1 MLRSINRSILV
12 GLITILPIVLTLYLI
27 YWLLVSTETVLGDVV
42 RAAMPDDWYRPG
54 MGVAAGVIA
63 AFVVGLLMRT
73 LVAQRLFA
81 LGERIINRLPLVR
94 SVYQSLR
101 DLLEYFSPERKKEFE
116 QVVAVTFG
124 ETGMQVIGL
133 ITQTGPDNVP
143 QGFGEP
149 DSVLVYFPM
158 SYNIGGYAALMPR
171 SAVRPLNIS
180 LEEAMRFVLT
190 AGVTSAARPAAN
202 GASGSQIPGLRRAKS

>member
-1 MLRSINRSILV
+1 MLRSINRNILV
-12 GLITILPIVLTLYLI
+12 GLITILPIALTIYLI
-27 YWLLVSTETVLGDVV
+27 YWLIVSTETVLGEVV
-42 RAAMPDDWYRPG
+42 RATLPEVQYRPG
-54 MGVAAGVIA
+54 MGVAAGLIV
-63 AFVVGLLMRT
+63 AFAVGLLMRT
-73 LVAQRLFA
+73 VVAQRLFA

-101 DLLEYFSPERKKEFE
+101 DLLEYFSPEKKKEFE

-124 ETGMQVIGL
+124 DTGMQVIGL
-133 ITQTGPDNVP
+133 ITQSGADSMPGD
-143 QGFGEP
+143 FGAP

-158 SYNIGGYAALMPR
+158 SYNIGGYAVLMPR

-190 AGVTSAARPAAN
+190 AGVTSSARPAAD
-202 GASGSQIPGLRRAKS
+202 QRIP

>member
-1 MLRSINRSILV
+1 MLRSINRNILV
-12 GLITILPIVLTLYLI
+12 GLITILPIALTIYLI
-27 YWLLVSTETVLGDVV
+27 YWLVVSTETVLGEVV
-42 RAAMPDDWYRPG
+42 RALIPESSYRPG
-54 MGVAAGVIA
+54 MGVAAGLIG
-63 AFVVGLLMRT
+63 AFAVGLLMRT
-73 LVAQRLFA
+73 VVAQRLFA

-101 DLLEYFSPERKKEFE
+101 DLLEYFSPEKKKEFE

-124 ETGMQVIGL
+124 GMEVIGL
-133 ITQTGPDNVP
+133 ITQSGTEGMPA
-143 QGFGEP
+143 GFGAP

-158 SYNIGGYAALMPR
+158 SYNIGGYAVLMPR

-190 AGVTSAARPAAN
+190 AGVTSSPRPA
-202 GASGSQIPGLRRAKS
+202 PEVRTP

>member
-1 MLRSINRSILV
+1 MSIGS
-12 GLITILPIVLTLYLI
+12 GPP
-27 YWLLVSTETVLGDVV
+27 LLV
-42 RAAMPDDWYRPG
+42 
-54 MGVAAGVIA
+54 

-101 DLLEYFSPERKKEFE
+101 DLLEYFSPQRKKQFE
-116 QVVAVTFG
+116 QVVSVSLG
-124 ETGMQVIGL
+124 GTGMQVIGL
-133 ITQTGPDNVP
+133 ITQSGQDRLPE
-143 QGFGEP
+143 GFGDQ

-158 SYNIGGYAALMPR
+158 AYNIGGYAALMPR
-171 SAVRPLNIS
+171 SAVRPLNVS

-190 AGVTSAARPAAN
+190 AGVTGSGRAAPAQLAQGAN
-202 GASGSQIPGLRRAKS
+202 E

>member
-12 GLITILPIVLTLYLI
+12 GLVTILPIVLTIYLI
-27 YWLLVSTETVLGDVV
+27 YWLIVSTETVLGEVV
-42 RAAMPDDWYRPG
+42 RATLPEAWYRPG
-54 MGVAAGVIA
+54 MGVVAGVLA

-81 LGERIINRLPLVR
+81 LGERIINRLPLIR

-101 DLLEYFSPERKKEFE
+101 DLLEYFSPARKKEFE
-116 QVVAVTFG
+116 QVVSVTFG
-124 ETGMQVIGL
+124 DTGMQVIGL
-133 ITQTGPDNVP
+133 ITQSGPDNLP
-143 QGFGEP
+143 QGFGAK

-171 SAVRPLNIS
+171 SAVRPLSVS

-190 AGVTSAARPAAN
+190 AGVTGSGRAAAADPARVRPAN
-202 GASGSQIPGLRRAKS
+202 RG

>member
-1 MLRSINRSILV
+1 MLRSINRNILV

-27 YWLLVSTETVLGDVV
+27 YWLTVSTENVLGAMV
-42 RAAMPDDWYRPG
+42 RATLPDEWYRPG

-63 AFVVGLLMRT
+63 AFAVGLLMRT

-101 DLLEYFSPERKKEFE
+101 DLLEYFSPERRKEFE
-116 QVVAVTFG
+116 QVVSVTFG
-124 ETGMQVIGL
+124 GTGMQVIGL
-133 ITQTGPDNVP
+133 ITQRGPDKLP
-143 QGFGEP
+143 QGFGEK

-158 SYNIGGYAALMPR
+158 SYNVGGYAALMPR

-190 AGVTSAARPAAN
+190 AGVTSNARPAAE
-202 GASGSQIPGLRRAKS
+202 GLPRSQQPG